1 MDLLRSGGHGQA
13 PPGQAKQFSK
23 PLFLWDTDTGCGAAL
38 HASRCAAERKT
49 SRTAWSRHDS

>member
-23 PLFLWDTDTGCGAAL
+23 PLFLWDADTG
-38 HASRCAAERKT
+38 
-49 SRTAWSRHDS
+49 